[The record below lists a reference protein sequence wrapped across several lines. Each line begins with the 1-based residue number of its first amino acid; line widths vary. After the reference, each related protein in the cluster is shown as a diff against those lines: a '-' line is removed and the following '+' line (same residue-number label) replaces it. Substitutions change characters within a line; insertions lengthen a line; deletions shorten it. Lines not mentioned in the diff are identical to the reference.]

1 MVLVSGIICL
11 IVQSFL
17 VLRVWKRES
26 SILRVFSLSPNRSL
40 AVFSPKSNCSA
51 DEITFFSPFVPSF
64 VLLETVEQTNSEPQ
78 EHCDGSDPYDARR
91 WRVHLCSRYVL

>member
-26 SILRVFSLSPNRSL
+26 SILRIFSLALP
-40 AVFSPKSNCSA
+40 
-51 DEITFFSPFVPSF
+51 IG
-64 VLLETVEQTNSEPQ
+64 VLLFFHRRVTVRLTK
-78 EHCDGSDPYDARR
+78 
-91 WRVHLCSRYVL
+91 